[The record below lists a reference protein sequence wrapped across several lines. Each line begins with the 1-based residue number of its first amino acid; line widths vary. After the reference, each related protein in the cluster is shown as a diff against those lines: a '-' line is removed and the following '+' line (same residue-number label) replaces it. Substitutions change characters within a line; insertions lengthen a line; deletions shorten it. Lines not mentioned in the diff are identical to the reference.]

1 MKIEIFIHF
10 YYEKTKIFKKFLNEK
25 RGQKKR
31 IFFKL
36 QFFTMSTTIRYI
48 HRGPADDELRLL
60 SLKKKTAPKRLRGGK
75 SAFKKNPLLNKNIKK
90 SLINQGF

>member
-48 HRGPADDELRLL
+48 HRGPADDELRIFVFKEKNC
-60 SLKKKTAPKRLRGGK
+60 LKEAARWQV
-75 SAFKKNPLLNKNIKK
+75 SV
-90 SLINQGF
+90 